1 MNDKLLPYID
11 KNKPDII
18 FLPERTNVVADGN
31 QGMRRGYW
39 KKN

>member
-31 QGMRRGYW
+31 QGMRRGY
-39 KKN
+39 